1 MQQIERGLTEEKEAS
16 AQALAKEVARATL
29 AEIQGMLDRD
39 MDILEKKL
47 PGKPEQAVESA
58 LDMKYMRERQL
69 SFSCMKLFQVVGTF
83 FLLLCSLLLWVSLSA
98 LERKGRQYAEEFMKT
113 KCCLVPV
120 EDDMQALGT
129 SEFLKFLEPMRG
141 VAGTVCLRVTFIIK
155 T

>member
-39 MDILEKKL
+39 MDILKKKL

-83 FLLLCSLLLWVSLSA
+83 FCYFAASYFGSPFQRWKGKGDSMQRSL
-98 LERKGRQYAEEFMKT
+98 
-113 KCCLVPV
+113 
-120 EDDMQALGT
+120 
-129 SEFLKFLEPMRG
+129 
-141 VAGTVCLRVTFIIK
+141 
-155 T
+155 

>member
-39 MDILEKKL
+39 MDILKKKL

-83 FLLLCSLLLWVSLSA
+83 FFATLQPLTLGLPFSA
-98 LERKGRQYAEEFMKT
+98 GKERAT
-113 KCCLVPV
+113 VC
-120 EDDMQALGT
+120 
-129 SEFLKFLEPMRG
+129 RG
-141 VAGTVCLRVTFIIK
+141 VYEDKVLLGPRGR
-155 T
+155 